1 MPDQQE
7 GPNSLILKELQDI
20 KKLLIL
26 ALMES
31 TLSQEKIADAL
42 DVNQSTISRLLSPVK
57 KKGGRDS

>member
-57 KKGGRDS
+57 KRSGRDS